1 MLLIQKEQQK
11 QNSVGCVNLG
21 ARSIGLKLRLMILF
35 TTLIFVSGCSEFA
48 MLMSGSSIA
57 ISQNAYVRAYNGMDV
72 LTIMSTEK
80 SIKKHVYE
88 KQLDKTLLIIQEL
101 WELQRDI
108 KDYFK
113 LD

>member
-1 MLLIQKEQQK
+1 MLLIQRNKPRLS
-11 QNSVGCVNLG
+11 NVGCANPK

-35 TTLIFVSGCSEFA
+35 TTLIFVSGCTEFA
-48 MLMSGSSIA
+48 ILMSGSSIA
-57 ISQNAYVRAYNGMDV
+57 ISQNAYVRAYNGIDV

-88 KQLDKTLLIIQEL
+88 NTIKTLRNSKRFEL
-101 WELQRDI
+101 
-108 KDYFK
+108 K